1 MKADKKRV
9 KIFCKEL
16 KKLLRRYRCLREFR
30 KNLKNTH
37 NETIYE
43 FVKMVSESDFLKVGA
58 LITYSFVWPDIN
70 YGFWRKISNEW
81 KEHVESLGYAEDYI
95 CTSSGDQEN
104 PVW

>member
-1 MKADKKRV
+1 MSNTELNF
-9 KIFCKEL
+9 FCKS
-16 KKLLRRYRCLREFR
+16 LRKILRKHRCLCEFR
-30 KNLKNTH
+30 KNLKITH

-43 FVKMVSESDFLKVGA
+43 FVKMVSESDFLKFGE

-70 YGFWRKISNEW
+70 YGLWKKISNEW

>member
-1 MKADKKRV
+1 MSNTELNF
-9 KIFCKEL
+9 FCKS
-16 KKLLRRYRCLREFR
+16 LRKILRKHRCLCEFR

-43 FVKMVSESDFLKVGA
+43 FVKMVSESDFLKFGE

-70 YGFWRKISNEW
+70 YGLWKKISNEW
-81 KEHVESLGYAEDYI
+81 KEHVESLLGYAEDYI